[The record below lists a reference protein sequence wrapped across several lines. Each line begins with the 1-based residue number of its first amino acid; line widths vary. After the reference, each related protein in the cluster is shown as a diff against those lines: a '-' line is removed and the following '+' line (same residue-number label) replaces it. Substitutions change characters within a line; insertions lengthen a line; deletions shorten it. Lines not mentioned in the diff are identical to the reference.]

1 MATLPDWA
9 DFAWWRSSIGEGDI
23 SGKGLV
29 EKEAMERK
37 HSEEEVDLYDRLLS
51 ENDHDLYQWVSG
63 QTETPAPYVDMIARI
78 AARADGVV
86 KI

>member
-9 DFAWWRSSIGEGDI
+9 DFAWWRSSIGESDI

-37 HSEEEVDLYDRLLS
+37 HSEEEADLYDP
-51 ENDHDLYQWVSG
+51 EG
-63 QTETPAPYVDMIARI
+63 QSWTNT
-78 AARADGVV
+78 AAQFRN
-86 KI
+86 KS

>member
-29 EKEAMERK
+29 KKEAMERK
-37 HSEEEVDLYDRLLS
+37 HFDEEADLYDPEGQSWTNTAALS
-51 ENDHDLYQWVSG
+51 PVQ
-63 QTETPAPYVDMIARI
+63 
-78 AARADGVV
+78 
-86 KI
+86 K